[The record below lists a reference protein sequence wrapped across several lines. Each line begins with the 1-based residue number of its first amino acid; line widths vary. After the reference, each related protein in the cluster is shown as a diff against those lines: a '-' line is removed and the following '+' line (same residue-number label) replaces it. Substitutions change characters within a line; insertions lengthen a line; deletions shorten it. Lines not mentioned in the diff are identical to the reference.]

1 MKTKLIIVEG
11 IPGTG
16 KSLTASFIKELL
28 DKNHI
33 QSILYQEGNL
43 DHPADY
49 ESVACLDDAEYDN
62 LLLKYNKNRD
72 LLSKNVIKKGND
84 YFFCYRKM
92 KQDSNTNLSDELFKA
107 LSKYDVYDLSLEKY
121 NKICK
126 ARWKEFVK
134 SSKSN
139 HLLSIFECCFLQNPL
154 STMLARHNADQSYIN
169 QYIMDLTEIINDLNP
184 VLIFLYQDS
193 VKKTFEKVIPERP
206 KEWLDF
212 VIGYVTQ
219 QEYGKVHQ
227 LEGFEG
233 LVKFY
238 EALRTLEVDIFKTL
252 PFKKLFIDNSG
263 LNWDKC
269 HQDIEIF
276 LKEAL

>member
-1 MKTKLIIVEG
+1 MKTELIIVEG

-62 LLLKYNKNRD
+62 LLLKYNKDRD
-72 LLSKNVIKKGND
+72 
-84 YFFCYRKM
+84 
-92 KQDSNTNLSDELFKA
+92 
-107 LSKYDVYDLSLEKY
+107 
-121 NKICK
+121 
-126 ARWKEFVK
+126 
-134 SSKSN
+134 
-139 HLLSIFECCFLQNPL
+139 
-154 STMLARHNADQSYIN
+154 
-169 QYIMDLTEIINDLNP
+169 
-184 VLIFLYQDS
+184 LIFLYQDS

>member
-16 KSLTASFIKELL
+16 KSSTASFIKELL
-28 DKNHI
+28 NKSNI

-49 ESVACLDDAEYDN
+49 ESVACLDDVEYDN
-62 LLLKYNKNRD
+62 LLLKYKQDRD
-72 LLSKNVIKKGND
+72 LLSKNVIKKEND
-84 YFFCYRKM
+84 NFLCYRKM
-92 KQDSNTNLSDELFKA
+92 KQDSNANLSDELFKA
-107 LSKYDVYDLSLEKY
+107 LSKYDVNDLSLEKY
-121 NKICK
+121 SRICK
-126 ARWKEFVK
+126 ARWKEFAE
-134 SSKSN
+134 SSKDN

-154 STMLARHNADQSYIN
+154 STMLARHNAEQSYITH
-169 QYIMDLTEIINDLNP
+169 YITDLTEIIKDLNP

-193 VKKTFEKVIPERP
+193 VKRTFEKVIPERP

-219 QEYGKVHQ
+219 QEYGKAHQ
-227 LEGFEG
+227 LEGIEG

-238 EALRTLEVDIFKTL
+238 KALRTLEVDIFKTL

-276 LKEAL
+276 IKEIL